1 MLTKP
6 PVGMGNYL
14 QVALL
19 DDGEDIGLAPHQ
31 LSETWIITKWR
42 QEVGDNSTMVWTSQS
57 EHWFLPKMSPI
68 FTFWQQMMKTWWPHR
83 TDLVPGTCSW
93 DSVTMLSKANNSC
106 FHHWLQYFAST
117 DLCERKNAI
126 RSGLQ
131 HPPSTEEILMVEVEG
146 SPWWDV
152 APFPSPES
160 YSHTRPFSF
169 LLLHRCWHTQVPCRS
184 GMVLDLKKREW
195 KRVTYAF
202 KPPVATEKN
211 QPYV

>member
-1 MLTKP
+1 MKHESLR
-6 PVGMGNYL
+6 N
-14 QVALL
+14 
-19 DDGEDIGLAPHQ
+19 EDKRWGTTQ
-31 LSETWIITKWR
+31 QWSE
-42 QEVGDNSTMVWTSQS
+42 
-57 EHWFLPKMSPI
+57 LPKVNTDFYLTCLPYSHSGSK
-68 FTFWQQMMKTWWPHR
+68 WWKRDVLCWEWPHR

-93 DSVTMLSKANNSC
+93 DSVTVLSMANNSC

-117 DLCERKNAI
+117 DLCETKNAI

-146 SPWWDV
+146 SPWWDF

-184 GMVLDLKKREW
+184 GMVLGLKEREW

-211 QPYV
+211 QPYA